1 MATKRKIKN
10 WGQVGILAIVLVAF
24 VILMSFGLVL
34 RDYRLENTGN
44 GIHWVSKYPVP
55 TVGNL
60 TVRSDEPGKIEMST
74 REVAGVGGYEFRV
87 SRFKNMWFSKTYRT
101 TKTTKELGMMPEGK
115 TYYVQVRGYKQND
128 AGRTV
133 FGQYSTTR
141 NVTIR
146 KHAPQLQLD

>member
-1 MATKRKIKN
+1 MAAERRVKN

-34 RDYRLENTGN
+34 RDYRLENTGS

-55 TVGNL
+55 NVAAL
-60 TVRSDEPGKIEMST
+60 SVRSDEPGKIEMST
-74 REVAGVGGYEFRV
+74 NEVAGVGGYEFRV

-101 TKTTKELGMMPEGK
+101 TKTTKELGMMKEGK

-133 FGQYSTTR
+133 FGQYSGTR
-141 NVTIR
+141 FVTIR
-146 KHAPQLQLD
+146 KHAPQLDIE